1 MHTIVIGAGIAGLWI
16 AEQLALRG
24 DRVTV
29 LEKADYLGGRIITS
43 KAHKV
48 EIGAGRIAT
57 SQNKILA
64 LAKRFG
70 LQTIPLS
77 NGELWKGLNDEIA
90 SPNTFDEVSTPILAI
105 LSRLDSRTLA
115 THTIKQLLTKI
126 MGAEATQQFLIR
138 FNYRAETETLRADL
152 GLLTFQQEMS
162 PSATFVVVKGGLSQI
177 IHGLEVACKKA
188 GVTIHTGCTVSDVT
202 CPSGANKSYIVQ
214 TVGTTGPFQ
223 GDRVILAI
231 PVEALRTIPL
241 TKELP
246 LLRHLKMEPLT
257 RIYAQTKAP
266 WPFLTRITTD
276 SPLRYIIPVNPAKG
290 VVMISYTES
299 QDTNAFRGLK
309 GDALTAALQHEFHRL
324 FPEQPP
330 LQFEWAVAYEWS
342 EGCSYWIPGTGNGP
356 YSPEAES
363 KKALQPFPNRRIHLC
378 GESFSLRQAWME
390 GALEHAQALL
400 DTLI

>member
-1 MHTIVIGAGIAGLWI
+1 MHTIVVGAGIAGLWI

-64 LAKRFG
+64 LAKRFR

-77 NGELWKGLNDEIA
+77 NGELWKGLNDKEP

-105 LSRLDSRTLA
+105 LSRLDSHTLA

-126 MGAEATQQFLIR
+126 MGPVATQQFLIR

-162 PSATFVVVKGGLSQI
+162 PSATFVVIKGGLSQI

-188 GVTIHTGCTVSDVT
+188 GVTIHTGCTVSDIDLE
-202 CPSGANKSYIVQ
+202 SYTVQ
-214 TVGTTGPFQ
+214 TVGTTGPFH

-241 TKELP
+241 TRSLP
-246 LLRHLKMEPLT
+246 LLRYLNMEPLT

-299 QDTNAFRGLK
+299 QDTKVFRGLK
-309 GDALTAALQHEFHRL
+309 GDALTTALQHEFHRL

-330 LQFEWAVAYEWS
+330 LQFDWAVAYEWS
-342 EGCSYWIPGTGNGP
+342 EGCSYWIPNPGT

-363 KKALQPFPNRRIHLC
+363 KKALQPFPGRRLHLC

>member
-1 MHTIVIGAGIAGLWI
+1 MHTIVVGAGIAGLWI

-24 DRVTV
+24 NRVTV

-43 KAHKV
+43 KAHGV

-57 SQNKILA
+57 SQKKILA
-64 LAKRFG
+64 LVKRFG

-77 NGELWKGLNDEIA
+77 KGELWKGLHDKEPQ
-90 SPNTFDEVSTPILAI
+90 PNTFDEVAKPILAT
-105 LSRLDSRTLA
+105 LSTLDSRTLA

-126 MGAEATQQFLIR
+126 MGPDATQQFLIR

-162 PSATFVVVKGGLSQI
+162 PSASFVVVKGGLSQVI
-177 IHGLEVACKKA
+177 QGLEAACKKA
-188 GVTIHTGCTVSDVT
+188 GVTIHTGCTVSDINLET
-202 CPSGANKSYIVQ
+202 YAVQ
-214 TVGTTGPFQ
+214 TNKGGFH
-223 GDRVILAI
+223 GDRVILAL
-231 PVEALRTIPL
+231 PVDALRSIPL
-241 TKELP
+241 IRSLP

-266 WPFLTRITTD
+266 WPFPIRIVTD

-299 QDTNAFRGLK
+299 QDTKAFRGLK
-309 GDALTAALQHEFHRL
+309 GDALKTALQREFHRL

-330 LQFEWAVAYEWS
+330 LQFKWAVAYEWS
-342 EGCSYWIPGTGNGP
+342 EGCSYWLPGTGNGP

-363 KKALQPFPNRRIHLC
+363 KEALQPFPNRRIHLC